1 MSHFSLTLAALLL
14 AAQEPAAPEKNAAP
28 PSAVAAAVQEAHS
41 SMIIEPKARAQDYT
55 QAFELLR
62 RERPSLK
69 INIQTSSGLLANVA
83 ELSSADN
90 GTLMLIKIPF
100 SQGSKYLIVP
110 IEDIKEISYSP

>member
-1 MSHFSLTLAALLL
+1 MSHFSLTLATLLL
-14 AAQEPAAPEKNAAP
+14 AAQEPAAPEKTAAP
-28 PSAVAAAVQEAHS
+28 PAAVAVQEAHS

-62 RERPSLK
+62 RERPALK
-69 INIQTSSGLLANVA
+69 INIQTSSGILANVA
-83 ELSSADN
+83 ELSFAEN

-110 IEDIKEISYSP
+110 IEDIKEIAYSP